1 MNIFTIVMSFYL
13 YIRKKLPR
21 TYLTTFCDRSLYYF
35 RFLLFRLPSI
45 LRNSLSSLISTSLF
59 DIFSLLGRVSY
70 FGIIFFCFPL
80 SLLRFLFFS
89 YNLEPSFLFHPYFSL
104 NVKKYYP

>member
-1 MNIFTIVMSFYL
+1 M
-13 YIRKKLPR
+13 KKVAKNL
-21 TYLTTFCDRSLYYF
+21 LNNFCYHALYYF

-59 DIFSLLGRVSY
+59 DIFPLLGRVSY

-80 SLLRFLFFS
+80 SLLRFLFCS
-89 YNLEPSFLFHPYFSL
+89 DNLDSSFLFHPYFFL
-104 NVKKYYP
+104 IVKKRSTERRVGKVCLIKMM